1 MGKWRSIY
9 LQQLDDLSQ
18 TITDNNTENIIFSIY
33 HGSNYNE
40 GKLAT
45 VTDCNCTVICGSTL
59 FNE

>member
-1 MGKWRSIY
+1 MKDHPIR
-9 LQQLDDLSQ
+9 
-18 TITDNNTENIIFSIY
+18 DNNTENIIFSIY